1 MTRRGSRPRSSM
13 GLPPLLAPDRE
24 HLIAAGRV
32 ARHRP
37 ESKIQIRTP
46 GDRHLEEEAE
56 AGRVDGSAVALSA
69 DGGYSGGRR
78 WRHTGSRAP
87 SAAHAAGAFLPRK
100 ASQEP
105 DDLAHGRHRSGQIA
119 SIPTTSAEGIRKK
132 LRLEMRGV
140 FFAPSDFP
148 PRPRAGIWKNRVAK
162 NRVLM

>member
-1 MTRRGSRPRSSM
+1 MGYRCPILLGQHEKAPSENAWCFFVTSKFPPRPQKASEKKLRQENAWCFFAPSDFPPRPRA
-13 GLPPLLAPDRE
+13 GIWKNRVK
-24 HLIAAGRV
+24 IASR
-32 ARHRP
+32 
-37 ESKIQIRTP
+37 KM
-46 GDRHLEEEAE
+46 EEAE

-119 SIPTTSAEGIRKK
+119 
-132 LRLEMRGV
+132 
-140 FFAPSDFP
+140 
-148 PRPRAGIWKNRVAK
+148 W
-162 NRVLM
+162 

>member
-1 MTRRGSRPRSSM
+1 M

-24 HLIAAGRV
+24 HLISAGRV

-69 DGGYSGGRR
+69 DGGYLGGRR

-87 SAAHAAGAFLPRK
+87 SAAHAAGASRK

-132 LRLEMRGV
+132 TPSGKCVV
-140 FFAPSDFP
+140 FFLP
-148 PRPRAGIWKNRVAK
+148 PPISHHVHAQASGKIASRKIVCSCG
-162 NRVLM
+162 